1 MSNFF
6 LYRTGFTHK
15 YTFEKCASCGE
26 RFPHSI
32 ALILLV
38 DLTHGNFLIGPK
50 ICLHLLVFERH
61 ITLTSLT
68 SAIFLQS
75 LGSGLAVTTFVFDK

>member
-1 MSNFF
+1 MWNFF

-15 YTFEKCASCGE
+15 ESYGYGPEKCAFCGE

-38 DLTHGNFLIGPK
+38 DLIHGNFLIGPK
-50 ICLHLLVFERH
+50 IYLHLLVFKRH

-68 SAIFLQS
+68 SAISHPMQ
-75 LGSGLAVTTFVFDK
+75 T

>member
-1 MSNFF
+1 MLNFF
-6 LYRTGFTHK
+6 QDRGGFTHK
-15 YTFEKCASCGE
+15 ESFRYDFEKCASCGK
-26 RFPHSI
+26 RFLHSF

-38 DLTHGNFLIGPK
+38 DLIHGNFLIGPK

-68 SAIFLQS
+68 SAIS
-75 LGSGLAVTTFVFDK
+75 HPM